1 MLLSIMLSLSLLTT
15 TPIDQVII
23 SQPETEVISI
33 TGHTAHLADG
43 TETEDWLLID
53 DGEVVM

>member
-1 MLLSIMLSLSLLTT
+1 MSLITA
-15 TPIDQVII
+15 PINYTIP

-43 TETEDWLLID
+43 TETEDWFLID
-53 DGEVVM
+53 DGEVVL

>member
-1 MLLSIMLSLSLLTT
+1 MLSLSLLTT
-15 TPIDQVII
+15 TPIDQVGIP
-23 SQPETEVISI
+23 QPETEVISI

-43 TETEDWLLID
+43 TETEDWFLID